1 MPRRWLSLMTAGGDQ
16 VDPCTFPAESGKF
29 RCRSGRAGAELT
41 DVASKFGSET
51 GEQATQ
57 AVAWMAKC

>member
-1 MPRRWLSLMTAGGDQ
+1 MTAGGDQ